1 MVMLWVWSESI
12 VETEIR
18 REEIIEISEITR
30 DHEYRINRLERRI
43 KQLEIIRPIISDL
56 IRTLLY
62 AKEETQRQELRR
74 LKQWIRTGQQET
86 EEE

>member
-1 MVMLWVWSESI
+1 MLWVWSESI

>member
-62 AKEETQRQELRR
+62 EKEETQRQELRR

>member
-1 MVMLWVWSESI
+1 MVWSESI
-12 VETEIR
+12 VENEIR

-56 IRTLLY
+56 IRTFLY
-62 AKEETQRQELRR
+62 AKEKTQ
-74 LKQWIRTGQQET
+74 KQA
-86 EEE
+86 

>member
-1 MVMLWVWSESI
+1 MVMLLEWSESI
-12 VETEIR
+12 VEAEIR
-18 REEIIEISEITR
+18 REEIREISEITH

-62 AKEETQRQELRR
+62 EKEETQRQELRR